1 MSPEPVQDT
10 APETIAALFAAHQAT
25 ALAWRGASANA
36 RRARLRALRDALLA
50 RRQALVAAFAA
61 DFAKP
66 ALEVE
71 LTEVL
76 PVVDEIATAIAQLP
90 RWMRPRKVSP
100 TLLALGTR
108 ARIAF
113 QPKGRCLIIGPWN
126 YPVVTVLGPL
136 VSALAAGNTALI
148 KPSEFTPQVN
158 AVLQAVLE
166 EAFAPEE
173 VALVQGGAATAQA
186 LLACPFDHVFFT
198 GSAAV
203 GRQVMAAAAR
213 QLTPVTLE
221 LGGKSPVIV
230 DRSADLRRAAEVIVW
245 AKLVNA
251 GQTCIAPDTLFVHR
265 DVSARLLEHCR
276 ALLVQRYGGD
286 APAVAA
292 SPHLARMIHPAHA
305 ARVAALI
312 DEARASGAQLLAGG
326 EHDAARRYVAPTL
339 LGQVPAQARIAQEE
353 IFGPVLPVIEF
364 EHLEEVLD
372 RLDAAPKPLAL
383 YLWSRDRAGIARVLA
398 RTSSGSAVVNHCLQ
412 QFVHSGLPFGGVGA
426 SGFGSA
432 HGVHGFRTF
441 SHERALLHGGRL
453 PIVKAFFPPYTALQ
467 QRLATGLSGWLAR
480 R

>member
-10 APETIAALFAAHQAT
+10 APATIAALFAAQQAT
-25 ALAWRGASANA
+25 ALTWRTSSANA
-36 RRARLRALRDALLA
+36 RRERLRALRAALLA
-50 RRQALVAAFAA
+50 RRPALIAAFAD

-71 LTEVL
+71 LTELL

-90 RWMRPRKVSP
+90 RWMRPRNVAP

-108 ARIAF
+108 ARIAY
-113 QPKGRCLIIGPWN
+113 QPKGRCLIVGPWN
-126 YPVVTVLGPL
+126 YPVATVLGPL

-158 AVLQAVLE
+158 AVLQVVLE
-166 EAFAPEE
+166 AAFAPNE

-203 GRQVMAAAAR
+203 GRQVMAAAAQ
-213 QLTPVTLE
+213 QLAPVTLE

-265 DVSARLLEHCR
+265 EVRASLLDRCRTLLAR
-276 ALLVQRYGGD
+276 RYGAD
-286 APAVAA
+286 AQAIAA

-312 DEARASGAQLLAGG
+312 DEARAGGAQLLAGG

-339 LGQVPAQARIAQEE
+339 LAQVPPQARIAQEE

-364 EHLEEVLD
+364 ERLEEVLE

-383 YLWSRDRAGIARVLA
+383 YLWSRDRARIAQVLA

-441 SHERALLHGGRL
+441 SHERALLQGGRL
-453 PIVKAFFPPYTALQ
+453 PIVKAFFPPYSALQ
-467 QRLATGLSGWLAR
+467 QRLATGLSRWLAWR
-480 R
+480 

>member
-1 MSPEPVQDT
+1 MAFEPVLDT
-10 APETIAALFAAHQAT
+10 PPETVAALFAAQQAT
-25 ALAWRGASANA
+25 ALAWRGSSANT
-36 RRARLRALRDALLA
+36 RRAHLRALRDALLA
-50 RRQALVAAFAA
+50 RRQALIAAFAA

-71 LTEVL
+71 LTELL

-126 YPVVTVLGPL
+126 YPVATVLGPL

-158 AVLQAVLE
+158 AVLQAVLD

-203 GRQVMAAAAR
+203 GREVMAAAAR

-230 DRSADLRRAAEVIVW
+230 DRSADLRLAAEVIVW

-265 DVSARLLEHCR
+265 DVSARLLAHCR
-276 ALLVQRYGGD
+276 ALL
-286 APAVAA
+286 A
-292 SPHLARMIHPAHA
+292 
-305 ARVAALI
+305 
-312 DEARASGAQLLAGG
+312 
-326 EHDAARRYVAPTL
+326 
-339 LGQVPAQARIAQEE
+339 
-353 IFGPVLPVIEF
+353 
-364 EHLEEVLD
+364 
-372 RLDAAPKPLAL
+372 
-383 YLWSRDRAGIARVLA
+383 
-398 RTSSGSAVVNHCLQ
+398 
-412 QFVHSGLPFGGVGA
+412 
-426 SGFGSA
+426 
-432 HGVHGFRTF
+432 
-441 SHERALLHGGRL
+441 
-453 PIVKAFFPPYTALQ
+453 
-467 QRLATGLSGWLAR
+467 
-480 R
+480 